1 MRLEQ
6 FLVKSQKALRIVK
19 EQGLSAL
26 LDRMKSEVDPARDF
40 DFTQRSALSSSPP
53 KERKAIFV
61 GRILNK
67 NQLVTKIQAGLSGKY
82 TRISFSHDDYLSS
95 VGGLQIRVADEQ
107 EQVNAAG
114 NNYLHIFPYGASL
127 TLTEFDLNSIIGI
140 NLNGKRIGYTNPDT
154 FLESLQ
160 VIIESA
166 PLEQISIHHTM
177 GFDLAFIEKAI
188 MIAGEPK
195 VRFWLHDFF
204 SVCPG
209 YLLLRNNIEFCGAP
223 DVSSNACGLCV
234 YGTDR
239 WEHLVEFERFFSQNT
254 IEVISPSEFALDL
267 WNKSFPIKG
276 VTASVCPHAYLEYKQ
291 SAVITPQNSTIRIAF
306 VGFPVHHKGWS
317 TWQRL
322 TERFGSDSRYEF
334 FLFSETRR
342 RSQNFKHIPV
352 SVTKDTRSQMSDMLQ
367 GQGIDVAFLWSI
379 CPETFSYT
387 LYESL
392 AAGCVV
398 LTNPDSGNIQSYVR
412 DHPEAGM
419 VLDDENALMELFDG
433 KGLVNLVAERQTA
446 GKKITKLVITHD
458 CK

>member
-6 FLVKSQKALRIVK
+6 FLVKSQKALRIIK

-26 LDRMKSEVDPARDF
+26 LDRMKSKVDPARDF
-40 DFTQRSALSSSPP
+40 DFTQRSALSSSTP
-53 KERKAIFV
+53 KEGKAIFV

-67 NQLVTKIQAGLSGKY
+67 NQLVAKIQAGLPGQR
-82 TRISFSHDDYLSS
+82 TRLSFSHDDYLSS

-107 EQVNAAG
+107 EQVNLAG

-127 TLTEFDLNSIIGI
+127 TLTKFDLNSIIGI
-140 NLNGKRIGYTNPDT
+140 NLNGKRIGFTNPNT
-154 FLESLQ
+154 FVESLQ
-160 VIIESA
+160 EIIESV
-166 PLEQISIHHTM
+166 PIEQISVHHTM
-177 GFDLAFIEKAI
+177 GFDLGFIEEAI
-188 MIAGEPK
+188 KIAGRPK

-223 DVSSNACGLCV
+223 DVSSNACRLCV
-234 YGTDR
+234 YGTTR
-239 WEHLVEFERFFSQNT
+239 WEHLAEFERFFSQNA

-267 WNKSFPIKG
+267 WNRSFPIKG
-276 VTASVCPHAYLEYKQ
+276 VTASVCPHAYLEYQHSAEIKQ
-291 SAVITPQNSTIRIAF
+291 QNSTIRIAF

-322 TERFGSDSRYEF
+322 TEKFGSDSRYEF

-342 RSQNFKHIPV
+342 RSRNFKHVPV
-352 SVTKDTRSQMSDMLQ
+352 SVTKETRSQMTDMLQ
-367 GQGIDVAFLWSI
+367 SQGIDVALLWSI

-398 LTNPDSGNIQSYVR
+398 LTNPDSGNIQAYVR
-412 DHPEAGM
+412 DHPETGM
-419 VLDDENALMELFDG
+419 VLDDEKDLMELLDG
-433 KGLVNLVAERQTA
+433 KGLVDLVDERQKMDRRTA
-446 GKKITKLVITHD
+446 TIVLND
-458 CK
+458 NC